1 MVARHPIVMNAV
13 KYYETSKRN
22 YPSFNYAAGIV
33 ESAAIPVVNNIEA
46 KLNTRHQTRQASA
59 VSSTDITP
67 TNSNFGDYKI
77 QHDGKNLLQKKRR
90 FSASSQ
96 TTNISSYSSIDTKKR
111 LQFCINIL
119 KLANTNISSKVE
131 FLQEKIDET
140 EIAVKEER
148 EKLIAQNDMTRIQ
161 LILLNKQHKRLK
173 QKSLEQLR
181 KSYI

>member
-77 QHDGKNLLQKKRR
+77 QHDGKNQLQKKEDSVHRVKQAI
-90 FSASSQ
+90 F
-96 TTNISSYSSIDTKKR
+96 
-111 LQFCINIL
+111 LHIL
-119 KLANTNISSKVE
+119 
-131 FLQEKIDET
+131 
-140 EIAVKEER
+140 
-148 EKLIAQNDMTRIQ
+148 Q
-161 LILLNKQHKRLK
+161 LIP
-173 QKSLEQLR
+173 R
-181 KSYI
+181 KDYNFVLIF